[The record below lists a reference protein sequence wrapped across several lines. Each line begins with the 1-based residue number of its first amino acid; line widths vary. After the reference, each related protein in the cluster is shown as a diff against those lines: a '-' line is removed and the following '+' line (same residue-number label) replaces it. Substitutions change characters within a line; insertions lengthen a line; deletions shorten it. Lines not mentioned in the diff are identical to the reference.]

1 MPGSLLVIATPIG
14 NLGDISYRAV
24 RELQSAD
31 LILAEDTRKFR
42 ILAQEYRI
50 ETHVKSYHQ
59 QNEKQSVENIISL
72 LHAGNKIA
80 LVSEAGTPC
89 ISDPGYRLIRAARDT
104 NITVCS
110 IPGACAAI
118 AALSISGL
126 PCHQFVFEGFL
137 PLKPGKRRQA
147 LQQALER
154 DITTI
159 FYESPHRILKMLT
172 TLSELAPTRMISIGR
187 ELTKLYEE
195 MLSGT
200 AQTLKEHLETQRKV
214 RGEFTVILGT
224 TEFSTRLPIPT
235 RELA

>member
-1 MPGSLLVIATPIG
+1 MPGTLLVIATPIG

-31 LILAEDTRKFR
+31 LILAEDTRKFK
-42 ILAQEYRI
+42 ILAREYRI
-50 ETHVKSYHQ
+50 ETRVQSHHQ
-59 QNEKQSVENIISL
+59 HNEKQSVENIISL
-72 LHAGNKIA
+72 LSAGNKIA

-89 ISDPGYRLIRAARDT
+89 ISDPGYRLIRAAREA
-104 NITVCS
+104 NIPVHS
-110 IPGACAAI
+110 VPGASAAI

-147 LQQALER
+147 LEQALKR
-154 DITTI
+154 NITAI

-172 TLSELAPTRMISIGR
+172 TLSELAPTRTIFIGR

-200 AQTLKEHLETQRKV
+200 AQALKEHLETQRKV

-224 TEFSTRLPIPT
+224 TEESPVNSSDLD
-235 RELA
+235 